1 MNNECWI
8 APSQSVDITPCH
20 TKLISHSDNTWL
32 FWVLTCIS
40 CTFEKH
46 NTRVLVMGSEKLN
59 FTMTSLQVCYIGC
72 VVRAHSLQVNF
83 ACSLFDPLTYCFLL
97 PRLEENQGLEKRLS
111 LTPTIGYQLL
121 YLVSSEVSK

>member
-1 MNNECWI
+1 
-8 APSQSVDITPCH
+8 
-20 TKLISHSDNTWL
+20 
-32 FWVLTCIS
+32 
-40 CTFEKH
+40 
-46 NTRVLVMGSEKLN
+46 
-59 FTMTSLQVCYIGC
+59 MTSLQVCYIGC

-121 YLVSSEVSK
+121 YLGLLVLLHMQTIFWLLHL